1 MLGQK
6 SGSYLRPRSEIAL
19 RPDASLSGATS
30 RFGCGGVLLVV
41 FSLLAGADWEYLA
54 RTWEGRGRRKY
65 RSVILD
71 GLGYRGAN
79 LNLAFSP
86 FSLYLLSRFG

>member
-1 MLGQK
+1 M
-6 SGSYLRPRSEIAL
+6 
-19 RPDASLSGATS
+19 S
-30 RFGCGGVLLVV
+30 RCKERQV
-41 FSLLAGADWEYLA
+41 
-54 RTWEGRGRRKY
+54 RTPLTGRGRRKY